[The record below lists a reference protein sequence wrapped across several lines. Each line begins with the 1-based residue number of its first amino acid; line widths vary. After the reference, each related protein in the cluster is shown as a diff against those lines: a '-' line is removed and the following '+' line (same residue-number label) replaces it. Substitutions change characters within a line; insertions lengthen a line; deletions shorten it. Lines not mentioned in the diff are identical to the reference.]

1 MAQRKIFIAGK
12 NFVGEKSDSS
22 AARIGVHAAGSP
34 REGTKFLRKDEP
46 PSLLLLYV
54 FAVP

>member
-1 MAQRKIFIAGK
+1 MAQREIPVAGK

-22 AARIGVHAAGSP
+22 AARIGAPAAGSP
-34 REGTKFLRKDEP
+34 REGTKCFRKDEP